1 MSRKIIS
8 SKENISSKRMIE
20 KNDKKHFR
28 EKKPVRVIFNEREMK

>member
-1 MSRKIIS
+1 MSRKILS

-28 EKKPVRVIFNEREMK
+28 EKKNSKSDLQ